1 MSGGVASFDFTSDAR
16 AAFDRAGLSRRAF
29 LKGSGALIVG
39 FRLAFVDDLGLAPGS
54 VTAQRLDGAGSSQ
67 LDSWIAV
74 AADGRVT
81 AFTGKCELGHG
92 LSTAQ
97 AQLVA
102 EELSVSFDRVTLLQC
117 DTALTPDQGTTSG
130 AQSHPTNFNHG
141 NLAQAAATA
150 REALVRRASERLG
163 VPPDQLVASQG
174 AVSLKVDPSTRV
186 GYGEL
191 LGGRSFAMNVD
202 PNARRKPPHEWT
214 VLGAAVPRLEIPSM
228 VTGHFEY
235 VHNVRLPGML
245 HGAVVRPRAVG
256 ATLLGVDESSVQRLP
271 GFIKVVVRQNFV
283 GIVAEKPWQAYQA
296 AGALRVS
303 WSDGTLLPGHRD
315 FHETLRRQQPSR
327 DTVLVNSEDVD
338 QTMAHA
344 ARVLRATYRYPYQMH
359 ASIGSSCAVA
369 DVQADGATIW
379 SATQAV
385 YPLRSTAAMLLG
397 LRPESIRVIFK
408 MGSGCYGCNGADT
421 VSYDAMLLSQAVGR
435 PVRVQ
440 LTRKDEMAW
449 ENYGFPFVIEERA
462 ALDATG
468 TIVAWDHES
477 WSATRGGRPGPSNPG
492 NVITGLLAGYQPFGV
507 PRGPAPRPT
516 SFGNT
521 SNTVPSYVTGCV
533 GDRCGG
539 TGTIASQRV
548 LTHAVESAFWT
559 GPLRSPERLQNT
571 FAHESFIDEVAAA
584 VGADSVAYRLRHLK
598 DARLAE
604 VVESAAQAAGWDS
617 RPSPRAGLTGTGLA
631 KGRGM
636 ACVLYEG
643 DNGYCAL
650 VAEVEVNRDTGAVR
664 VTRVV
669 IAIDCGPVSN
679 PDGLKNQLEGGAL
692 QGMSRALLEEVAW
705 DDHNVTTVD
714 WRTYRTLYLG
724 ADVPAIKTV
733 LINRL
738 DVPATGAGEAA
749 VTVTVAA
756 IANAIFDAV
765 GARVR
770 QVPFTPERV
779 KQALADR
786 PA

>member
-1 MSGGVASFDFTSDAR
+1 MNVPAAAVDFTSDAR
-16 AAFDRAGLSRRAF
+16 AALDRARLTRRAF
-29 LKGSGALIVG
+29 LKGSGVLVVG
-39 FRLAFVDDLGLAPGS
+39 FRFALVDGLGLAPS
-54 VTAQRLDGAGSSQ
+54 PALAQRLDGAGSSQ
-67 LDSWIAV
+67 LDSWLAI

-81 AFTGKCELGHG
+81 AYTGKCELGHG
-92 LSTAQ
+92 LLTAQ
-97 AQLVA
+97 TQLIA
-102 EELSVSFDRVTLLQC
+102 EELSVPFDRVTLLQC

-150 REALVRRASERLG
+150 REALLRRASERLG
-163 VPPDQLVASQG
+163 VPPDQLAASHG
-174 AVSLKVDPSTRV
+174 AVSLKADPSTHV

-191 LGGRSFAMNVD
+191 LGGDAFAMSVD

-214 VLGAAVPRLEIPSM
+214 VLGRAVPRLEIPAM
-228 VTGHFEY
+228 VTGQFEY
-235 VHNVRLPGML
+235 VHNVRVPGML
-245 HGAVVRPRAVG
+245 HGAVVRPGAVG
-256 ATLLGVDESSVQRLP
+256 ATLIGVDDSSVRSVR
-271 GFIKVVVRQNFV
+271 GVVRVVVRRNFV
-283 GIVAEKPWQAYQA
+283 GVVAEKPWQALQA

-303 WSDGTLLPGHRD
+303 WTAGTGLPSHGD
-315 FHETLRRQQPSR
+315 FHDVLRRLPSR
-327 DTVLVNSEDVD
+327 DTVLLNSEDVD
-338 QTMAHA
+338 QQMAQA
-344 ARVLRATYRYPYQMH
+344 ARVLTATYRYPYQMH
-359 ASIGSSCAVA
+359 GSIGSSCAVA
-369 DVQADGATIW
+369 DVQADKATIW

-397 LRPESIRVIFK
+397 LRPENVRVIFK
-408 MGSGCYGCNGADT
+408 MGSGCYGCNGADA
-421 VSYDAMLLSQAVGR
+421 VSYDAMILSQAVGR

-462 ALDATG
+462 ALDAQG

-477 WSATRGGRPGPSNPG
+477 WSATLGGRPGTSNPG
-492 NVITGLLAGYQPFGV
+492 NVITGFLAGYQPFGP
-507 PRGPAPRPT
+507 PRGPAPRPQ

-521 SNTVPSYVTGCV
+521 SNAVPSYVTGCV

-539 TGTIASQRV
+539 TGTVGSQRV
-548 LTHAVESAFWT
+548 RTHAVESPFWT

-571 FAHESFIDEVAAA
+571 FAHESFLDEVAAA
-584 VGADSVAYRLRHLK
+584 AGVDSVAYRLRHLK

-604 VVESAAQAAGWDS
+604 VVNSVARAAGWES
-617 RPSPRAGLTGTGLA
+617 RPSPQAGLRRTGLA

-636 ACVLYEG
+636 ASVLYEG
-643 DNGYCAL
+643 DNGYCAM
-650 VAEVEVNRDTGAVR
+650 VAEVEVNQDTGAVR

-679 PDGLKNQLEGGAL
+679 PDGLRNQLEGGAL
-692 QGMSRALLEEVAW
+692 QGMSRALLEEVVW

-714 WRTYRTLYLG
+714 WRTYRALFLG
-724 ADVPAIKTV
+724 AQVPAIETV
-733 LINRL
+733 LVNRP

-749 VTVTVAA
+749 VTVSVAA

-765 GARVR
+765 GARIR
-770 QVPFTPERV
+770 QAPFTPERI
-779 KQALADR
+779 KQTLADR